1 MAPTSC
7 CPGIVFK
14 NAQYRVLIILT
25 TKDSKTFFLCSS
37 ESKMESKG
45 TFESRINLITLD
57 HTFLTPDLK

>member
-1 MAPTSC
+1 MKIKAFEKFLQLFIGRYESWT
-7 CPGIVFK
+7 V
-14 NAQYRVLIILT
+14 N
-25 TKDSKTFFLCSS
+25 DSKTFFLCSS